1 MSESIQHSLARMLSD
16 LTTATS
22 AKETF
27 EEVEALLDRDE
38 YLGHALSTTT
48 RACSTAPARAAS
60 ITPPGTV
67 NCESPSSPS
76 VRTSLPSRCSTTRP
90 GPALWKPR
98 VPLRQSALPATW
110 PDSRA
115 LTEID
120 SRTALRCWV

>member
-1 MSESIQHSLARMLSD
+1 MSESIQHSLAKMLSD

-67 NCESPSSPS
+67 NCESPSSP
-76 VRTSLPSRCSTTRP
+76 P
-90 GPALWKPR
+90 GADQFAVKMFNDETGPR
-98 VPLRQSALPATW
+98 FMETYGAAEAERLAGDLAGF
-110 PDSRA
+110 
-115 LTEID
+115 
-120 SRTALRCWV
+120 